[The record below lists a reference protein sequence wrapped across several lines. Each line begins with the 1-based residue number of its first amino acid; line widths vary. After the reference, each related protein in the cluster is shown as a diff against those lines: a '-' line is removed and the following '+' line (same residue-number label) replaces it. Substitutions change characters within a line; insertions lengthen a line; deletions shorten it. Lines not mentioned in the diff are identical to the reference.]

1 LDFANELAIVGVA
14 SRVAECKPVLFYVLL
29 EVHLKA
35 NFNSP
40 FLCFFSNKGF
50 LCSDSILL
58 FTRFINRAHPFLAKS
73 MLMYEIFENQCDSG
87 ILFLRIYDLEM
98 EPMMKSCFIFGFCTI
113 WACPN
118 IISKVFLLCS
128 LSQVSGVKPAV
139 KYQLVKFKVI
149 LLGMNIWGTLHGL

>member
-87 ILFLRIYDLEM
+87 ILFLRIYDL
-98 EPMMKSCFIFGFCTI
+98 K
-113 WACPN
+113 
-118 IISKVFLLCS
+118 
-128 LSQVSGVKPAV
+128 VKPR
-139 KYQLVKFKVI
+139 LIRSLMLCVI
-149 LLGMNIWGTLHGL
+149 AIWS